1 MNIYKTKTSLEKL
14 KYYNEKSEIDSDY
27 LKEWRNVRSLLTDE
41 YFENMLDGMEISK
54 DKFCFTLQPNEEFIS
69 PSCEKWLTNF
79 YDIINNFDYDNINY
93 TVGVYLAIQP
103 FSTYLQEQIN
113 NSLKLLKN
121 IEVSDKVKDA
131 FIESHL
137 SEMFNI
143 IGKIIAW
150 KLEEFKINSSD
161 KDSITLEYFLRH
173 TFYSKE
179 SFLEFFEEFPVAAR
193 ICTIRTFYSFEN
205 YIEILKNLNEDYKEI
220 EKFLYLES
228 LILTDITLSSGDS
241 HDKGKSVVILHFG
254 SEKVVYKPKNL
265 KVSETLSGLLDWFV
279 EHSNNELLDLKIPK
293 GIYKESYS
301 YTEFIDF
308 KSCNSLEEVSNY
320 YTRYGY
326 LIALCYLLNLN
337 DLHVENVI
345 AHGEYPVIVDIETI
359 FQVPV
364 TMENE
369 NLYTKLLKEL
379 ELESVSSSF
388 LLPTNLNF
396 GLDDKVD
403 LSALSGKLI
412 ELKQKLLTP
421 KYMDS
426 SDFRYEKTESYFPG
440 GDNIPMIDQNTEIDY
455 KKYILDIIA
464 GYDEFIEFTVENKE
478 CFIQKLND
486 FKNKKI
492 RVLLK
497 GTEKYAS
504 MIRYSTHPKYYTDM
518 IYRERLLMNLW
529 AYPYENKKIVNSE
542 IADLQCN
549 DIPIFYSYPNSR
561 DIEDSKGKKYINYLP
576 QTGLEKSID
585 RIENIDNE
593 YGKLQRTILISS
605 LGISD
610 KVLNYPV
617 EKKELIY
624 NKQNYNYIE
633 ESNNIA
639 KRLIKYVIQHEDDI
653 SMLNIDCTDTKKWK
667 ITPLDESLYG
677 GLSGIALFFLT
688 LYIETKKSKYFTIYK
703 KLINT
708 AINQCETSVF
718 SSAFTGYLSPIYPL
732 LFEKKYLNSI
742 EDPRFF
748 NNTLEKLGNMT
759 LEQISAMES
768 IDYISGKS
776 SIILLLIQAKEIS
789 DNPYINI
796 ALDKFSIDFAKNV
809 ENNLQDAVGIAHG
822 ISGIMLVSAHL
833 KKYSSEYIKKQ
844 LAKEYSLFNFDN
856 KSYKWCW
863 GISGM
868 IQARLKILEIYPES
882 INLLELN
889 DLINKFKSITTKM
902 VNEDSL
908 CHGNG
913 SLLTTMKMLFKYTN
927 DESWKHLIDT
937 YLANISMYSLAN
949 DYSIPKIQNIE
960 AKGLLDG
967 LSGIGWMY
975 LYINKSIGNIL
986 LLEI

>member
-14 KYYNEKSEIDSDY
+14 KYYNEKSEIDRNY

-41 YFENMLDGMEISK
+41 YFENMLNDMEISK
-54 DKFCFTLQPNEEFIS
+54 DKFCFTLQPNEEFTS
-69 PSCEKWLTNF
+69 PNCEKWVTNF
-79 YDIINNFDYDNINY
+79 YDIINSFDYNIVNY
-93 TVGVYLAIQP
+93 TVGVYLPIQP

-131 FIESHL
+131 FIENHL
-137 SEMFNI
+137 FEMFNI
-143 IGKIIAW
+143 IGKIVAW
-150 KLEEFKINSSD
+150 KLEEFKINSSR
-161 KDSITLEYFLRH
+161 KDSINLESFLKH

-179 SFLEFFEEFPVAAR
+179 SFLEFFEEFPVAAK

-220 EKFLYLES
+220 EKFLDLES
-228 LILTDITLSSGDS
+228 LTLTDITLSSGDS
-241 HDKGKSVVILHFG
+241 HDKGKAVVILHFG

-265 KVSETLSGLLDWFV
+265 KVSETLSTLLDWFV

-301 YTEFIDF
+301 YTEFINF

-320 YTRYGY
+320 YRRYGY

-412 ELKQKLLTP
+412 ELKQKILTP

-440 GDNIPMIDQNTEIDY
+440 GDNIPMLDQNTEIDY
-455 KKYILDIIA
+455 KKFILDIIA
-464 GYDEFIEFTVENKE
+464 GYDDFIEFTVENKE
-478 CFIQKLND
+478 CFIQKLSD

-561 DIEDSKGKKYINYLP
+561 DIEDSKGEKYINYLP
-576 QTGLEKSID
+576 QTGLEKSIN

-610 KVLNYPV
+610 EVLNYPV
-617 EKKELIY
+617 RKKELIY

-633 ESNNIA
+633 ESNDIA

-653 SMLNIDCTDTKKWK
+653 SMLNIDCTEMKRWK

-677 GLSGIALFFLT
+677 GLSGIALFFLI
-688 LYIETKKSKYFTIYK
+688 LYIETKKTKYFTIYK

-708 AINQCETSVF
+708 AISQCKTTVF

-748 NNTLEKLGNMT
+748 NTTLEKLGNMT
-759 LEQISAMES
+759 LEQISAMQS
-768 IDYISGKS
+768 VDYISGKS

-796 ALDKFSIDFAKNV
+796 ALDKFSVDFAKNV
-809 ENNLQDAVGIAHG
+809 ENNLQDVVGIAHG
-822 ISGIMLVSAHL
+822 ISGIMLVAAHL
-833 KKYSSEYIKKQ
+833 KNYSSEYIKKQ
-844 LAKEYSLFNFDN
+844 LATEYSLFNFDN

-882 INLLELN
+882 IDLLELN